1 MSETFRIRHRDR
13 YAWGAR
19 KFNQKIPTRSSR
31 KEKLNEIPHK
41 FPRVELPLNLPNS
54 FPTSLP
60 RSKQDIPVSKSK
72 DASKVEPKPLTDVPP
87 PPAPNAPLKAKA
99 EVARA
104 RVHGQSLGQGFAAL
118 TARVSPARRI
128 CGPPFD
134 LGRLK
139 PRGGITSPHL
149 SRKSATLRD
158 MGFHGPDKDEF

>member
-1 MSETFRIRHRDR
+1 M
-13 YAWGAR
+13 
-19 KFNQKIPTRSSR
+19 
-31 KEKLNEIPHK
+31 EIPHK

-118 TARVSPARRI
+118 NGASFARAADMRTAVRLGQAEAARRDDYSA
-128 CGPPFD
+128 FVAQD
-134 LGRLK
+134 A
-139 PRGGITSPHL
+139 
-149 SRKSATLRD
+149 ATLRD